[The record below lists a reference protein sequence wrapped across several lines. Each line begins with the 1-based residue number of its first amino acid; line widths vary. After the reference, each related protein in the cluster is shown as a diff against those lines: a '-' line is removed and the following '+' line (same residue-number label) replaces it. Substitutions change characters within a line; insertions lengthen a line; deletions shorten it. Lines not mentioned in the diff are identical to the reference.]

1 MTDFGRDFYVSP
13 FYLCVSNGVSEKSG
27 APVLYLKMKG
37 ENIMTNLEKFKEVF
51 GDTGTD
57 VKASPSWLGKEYN
70 GPVKKTEMDKFI
82 DWLITIPYVRY
93 EVKDADLH
101 SPVGSSDKAI
111 YIYDLDKNPII
122 RVSDFNSV
130 TESAYVRYEGL
141 AGDMPVSKIKEIISK
156 AASKCDPFANIFN
169 DIWKH

>member
-1 MTDFGRDFYVSP
+1 MSLLFIYVFQMEYQRNLVLLFYI
-13 FYLCVSNGVSEKSG
+13 
-27 APVLYLKMKG
+27 LKVKG
-37 ENIMTNLEKFKEVF
+37 ENTMTNLEKFKEVF
-51 GDTGTD
+51 GDTGAE
-57 VKASPSWLGKEYN
+57 VKAAPSWLGKEYN
-70 GPVKKTEMDKFI
+70 GPVKKTEREKFI

-93 EVKDADLH
+93 EVKGEYLD
-101 SPVGSSDKAI
+101 SPTGVSNKKI

-122 RVSDFNSV
+122 RVSDFN

-141 AGDMPVSKIKEIISK
+141 TGEMPITKIKEIISK

>member
-1 MTDFGRDFYVSP
+1 MSLLFIYVFQMEYQRNLVLLFYI
-13 FYLCVSNGVSEKSG
+13 
-27 APVLYLKMKG
+27 LKMKG
-37 ENIMTNLEKFKEVF
+37 ENTMTNLEKFKEVF

-57 VKASPSWLGKEYN
+57 VKAAPLWLAKEYT
-70 GPVKKTEMDKFI
+70 GPVKRTERDKFI
-82 DWLITIPYVRY
+82 DWLETIPYVRY
-93 EVKDADLH
+93 EVKSADLY

-122 RVSDFNSV
+122 RVSDFN

-141 AGDMPVSKIKEIISK
+141 TGEMPITKIKEIISK